1 MGVYIQTEHNFFQ
14 VNKASNIKFLIT
26 FICKYFVNYYEFS
39 FAPTGA
45 KLTISIESFEMTSCG
60 PCDLCIQDS
69 GDTKIVQ
76 LSTFTSCSLI
86 VKFILI

>member
-1 MGVYIQTEHNFFQ
+1 MTKVWYIFKPNKFFSQ
-14 VNKASNIKFLIT
+14 VNKASNLTFLIT
-26 FICKYFVNYYEFS
+26 FICKYIINYKFS

-69 GDTKIVQ
+69 EDTKIEH
-76 LSTFTSCSLI
+76 LSTVYF
-86 VKFILI
+86 F